1 MAMGSDHRPDTKATP
16 HVPHGWHGLYLE
28 VVPLAPKS
36 PSLGEAGCRW
46 TLCIRYTQRPD
57 SAACF
62 CPTVNP
68 SDIEVLRSAYSYI
81 CECDQGRLDNDQPQS
96 GRLFFYVPRLLVVQ
110 NSSRPLSL
118 QPFQLRVDSER
129 VRVSGGGG
137 ESKPY
142 LFFFFFSVWH
152 NAVICFLDSSP
163 QNGWPVSVSINSVG
177 RSRGTVVVHRSHLAE
192 SIQPAFVLR
201 AFRRPREIEGRQNRS
216 PVAACPTGT
225 RPQRVTGILRM
236 CLSHRGNRRVSLKQ
250 RVVVTEMRALLVGP
264 KGCEEDK
271 RGEVENVERFF
282 TSTCKWESTYKQPM

>member
-81 CECDQGRLDNDQPQS
+81 CECDQGRLDDDQPQS

-137 ESKPY
+137 IKALS
-142 LFFFFFSVWH
+142 FFSLLLLGLAQCRHMFPRLFASERVACVGIDQFGRSFKG
-152 NAVICFLDSSP
+152 NCGSA
-163 QNGWPVSVSINSVG
+163 SVSSCRINSTCI
-177 RSRGTVVVHRSHLAE
+177 RSAGF
-192 SIQPAFVLR
+192 PA
-201 AFRRPREIEGRQNRS
+201 A
-216 PVAACPTGT
+216 
-225 RPQRVTGILRM
+225 
-236 CLSHRGNRRVSLKQ
+236 
-250 RVVVTEMRALLVGP
+250 
-264 KGCEEDK
+264 KGD
-271 RGEVENVERFF
+271 
-282 TSTCKWESTYKQPM
+282 